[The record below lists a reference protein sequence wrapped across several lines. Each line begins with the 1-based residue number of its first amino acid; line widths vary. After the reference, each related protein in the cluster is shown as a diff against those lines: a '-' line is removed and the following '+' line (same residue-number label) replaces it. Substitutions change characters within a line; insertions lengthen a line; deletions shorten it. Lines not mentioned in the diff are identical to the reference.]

1 MISMMPDA
9 LLARQL
15 RVSGALASRPLKED
29 HDMLASTTVSQLLAG
44 WARLYGHTPVSATVT
59 YLHLVGILV
68 GGGVAVAADRAS
80 LRLSPE
86 TLPDWRTELDRLAAV
101 HRWVVGG
108 LALIFA
114 SGLLMALAQ
123 VANFGT
129 SVVFWTKMGLVALL
143 IGNGYARLRTEIA
156 LRQGSLAAWSWFR
169 RTSTASLVLWFLVL
183 LAERC
188 FTPPADVSVTIVA
201 SEHEPDPDVDRRALR
216 TPGRGDRQRVG
227 AAVLPGE
234 PEPAPCG
241 GVPAV

>member
-1 MISMMPDA
+1 MRAP
-9 LLARQL
+9 ARNRYLDSFVPGEQS
-15 RVSGALASRPLKED
+15 VNSSSFFFSSRRR
-29 HDMLASTTVSQLLAG
+29 HT
-44 WARLYGHTPVSATVT
+44 RLQG
-59 YLHLVGILV
+59 
-68 GGGVAVAADRAS
+68 
-80 LRLSPE
+80 
-86 TLPDWRTELDRLAAV
+86 DWSSDVCSSDLV

-183 LAERC
+183 LAG
-188 FTPPADVSVTIVA
+188 TLLHATS
-201 SEHEPDPDVDRRALR
+201 
-216 TPGRGDRQRVG
+216 
-227 AAVLPGE
+227 
-234 PEPAPCG
+234 
-241 GVPAV
+241 

>member
-15 RVSGALASRPLKED
+15 HVSGALASRPLKED

-59 YLHLVGILV
+59 YLHLVGILL

-169 RTSTASLVLWFLVL
+169 RTSTASLMLWFLVL
-183 LAERC
+183 LAG
-188 FTPPADVSVTIVA
+188 TLLHATS
-201 SEHEPDPDVDRRALR
+201 
-216 TPGRGDRQRVG
+216 
-227 AAVLPGE
+227 
-234 PEPAPCG
+234 
-241 GVPAV
+241 